1 MIIQFYIFKSIT
13 CNSACKKVLEK
24 GLDNKTKS
32 YVGASIYFNLV
43 LKLSMHIH
51 IYIYFIAH

>member
-13 CNSACKKVLEK
+13 CNPACKKVLKK

-51 IYIYFIAH
+51 IYI